1 MTTPVFKSMLPDI
14 SAFSSKHQTHRESL
28 LRFLGLVGIVLAYF
42 GYLSWKFD
50 AATGAW
56 LTLLSWS
63 FFVLCTPVADG
74 GFIIAFPVRLMFG
87 TRMVVTQLIV
97 WLVAVALNIAALA
110 FAPGAYDDTAL
121 TGLLHKILV
130 TPWPYWSILLI
141 SAAGTAFSIWFG
153 DEMMDVT
160 THADRTKH
168 HRHGLKHRTLI
179 IVGLGVLTVLAYY
192 HLLDDLG
199 IEVPKGF

>member
-1 MTTPVFKSMLPDI
+1 M
-14 SAFSSKHQTHRESL
+14 AGFSPKHQTHRESL
-28 LRFLGLVGIVLAYF
+28 LRFVALVALVAAYF
-42 GYLSWKFD
+42 FYVSWRYD

-74 GFIIAFPVRLMFG
+74 GFIIAFPLRLLFG
-87 TRMVVTQLIV
+87 VRMVVTQLIV
-97 WLVAVALNIAALA
+97 WLAALA
-110 FAPGAYDDTAL
+110 LNLIALDLAPEAYEDAAL
-121 TGLLHKILV
+121 TRLLHRILT
-130 TPWPYWSILLI
+130 TPWPYWSILLL

-160 THADRTKH
+160 TQAERARH
-168 HRHGLKHRTLI
+168 HWHGLKHRVLI
-179 IVGLGVLTVLAYY
+179 ILGFGLLVIFAYY

-199 IEVPKGF
+199 LAAPGAP